1 MNQFASDIRGAP
13 ATNAS
18 NCARRADPGASH
30 THAKRWCKACKGA
43 AENTRTHSSA
53 ARRASDSS
61 T

>member
-1 MNQFASDIRGAP
+1 MTQLAGDIRGAP

-18 NCARRADPGASH
+18 NCARQADPRASH
-30 THAKRWCKACKGA
+30 THVKRWCKACKGA

-53 ARRASDSS
+53 ACRASDSS